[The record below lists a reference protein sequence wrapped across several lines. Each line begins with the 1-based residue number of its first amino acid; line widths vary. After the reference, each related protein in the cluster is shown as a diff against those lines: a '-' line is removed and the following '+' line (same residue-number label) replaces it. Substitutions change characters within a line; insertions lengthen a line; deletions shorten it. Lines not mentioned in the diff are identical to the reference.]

1 VQITFGTEVRE
12 RSTLYPHVCRA
23 VTAAT
28 LDNYTRAIYLRSIA
42 MWLLLVLVINLL
54 LFGLMRRA
62 LAGIRIQQ
70 QIMSFSFLMI
80 MLQIV
85 TGIAYYHISFAAI
98 RAGIAYSFGKPC
110 IWRAILFDAEFIPVG
125 NIHGGTHHDEVGD
138 FSKLIKFRLTF
149 LVVFSASISFIIA
162 VKANGGNTWG
172 SLYSTTMWMN
182 WLKLVAGGFLVTA
195 AANCFNEVIEVDLDK
210 LMKRTMD
217 RPMPAGRMTTGQG
230 LVLGLGMGM
239 AGTYIL
245 GTLNI
250 LTGLLSVFSILL
262 YAFAYTPLKRK
273 SPVAVFVGAIP
284 GALPALIG
292 YVAGQPHG
300 RIDEIALILFSI
312 QFVWQFVHFWAIAWV
327 LDDDYKLAGFR
338 LLPTQSRDKAARL
351 LPLYLP

>member
-1 VQITFGTEVRE
+1 VK
-12 RSTLYPHVCRA
+12 L
-23 VTAAT
+23 
-28 LDNYTRAIYLRSIA
+28 
-42 MWLLLVLVINLL
+42 
-54 LFGLMRRA
+54 
-62 LAGIRIQQ
+62 
-70 QIMSFSFLMI
+70 
-80 MLQIV
+80 
-85 TGIAYYHISFAAI
+85 
-98 RAGIAYSFGKPC
+98 
-110 IWRAILFDAEFIPVG
+110 
-125 NIHGGTHHDEVGD
+125 GD

-172 SLYSTTMWMN
+172 SLYSSTMWIN

-250 LTGLLSVFSILL
+250 LTGLLSVLSILL
-262 YAFAYTPLKRK
+262 YAFVYTPLKRK
-273 SPVAVFVGAIP
+273 SPIAVFVGAIP
-284 GALPALIG
+284 GAFPALIG

-338 LLPTQSRDKAARL
+338 LLPTQKRDRGSAIITVIVAIILVPVSL
-351 LPLYLP
+351 LPTFYHYGGYYVGGVSLICSLIFLYQSIGLLRTLQVREARKLMFGSFFYLPVVQLMFLFDFIGK

>member
-1 VQITFGTEVRE
+1 MKW
-12 RSTLYPHVCRA
+12 A
-23 VTAAT
+23 
-28 LDNYTRAIYLRSIA
+28 
-42 MWLLLVLVINLL
+42 
-54 LFGLMRRA
+54 
-62 LAGIRIQQ
+62 
-70 QIMSFSFLMI
+70 
-80 MLQIV
+80 
-85 TGIAYYHISFAAI
+85 
-98 RAGIAYSFGKPC
+98 
-110 IWRAILFDAEFIPVG
+110 
-125 NIHGGTHHDEVGD
+125 D

-172 SLYSTTMWMN
+172 LLYSTTMWVN

-239 AGTYIL
+239 AGTYISA
-245 GTLNI
+245 TLHL
-250 LTGLLSVFSILL
+250 LTGLLSVFSIFL
-262 YAFAYTPLKRK
+262 YAFAYTPLKRN
-273 SPVAVFVGAIP
+273 SPISVFVGAIP

-338 LLPTQSRDKAARL
+338 LLPTQTRDRASAVITVIFAIILVPVSL
-351 LPLYLP
+351 LPTIYGYGGYYVGGVSLVCSLIFLYQAIGLLRTLQIAEARKLMFGSFFWLPIVQLMFLFDFIAK

>member
-1 VQITFGTEVRE
+1 M
-12 RSTLYPHVCRA
+12 
-23 VTAAT
+23 
-28 LDNYTRAIYLRSIA
+28 N
-42 MWLLLVLVINLL
+42 W
-54 LFGLMRRA
+54 
-62 LAGIRIQQ
+62 
-70 QIMSFSFLMI
+70 
-80 MLQIV
+80 
-85 TGIAYYHISFAAI
+85 
-98 RAGIAYSFGKPC
+98 K
-110 IWRAILFDAEFIPVG
+110 
-125 NIHGGTHHDEVGD
+125 D

-172 SLYSTTMWMN
+172 SLYSTTMWIN

-230 LVLGLGMGM
+230 LILGLLMGMG
-239 AGTYIL
+239 GTYIL
-245 GTLNI
+245 GSLNI

-273 SPVAVFVGAIP
+273 SPIAVFVGAIP
-284 GALPALIG
+284 GAFPALIG

-338 LLPTQSRDKAARL
+338 LLPTQKRDKASAIITVIFAIILVPVSL
-351 LPLYLP
+351 LPTIYGHGGYYVGGVSLVCSLIFLYQAIDLLRTRQISEARKLMFGSFFYLPVVQLMFLFDFVK